1 MTEEGAGRVDM
12 RETDEALE
20 RLIAE
25 NKGLVLFSSAVAS
38 ACHRMD
44 RLPPEMRTAGFIVEA
59 IGQFVGL
66 AEPPSDLAPSTA
78 VSDEAYAALRLLR
91 VSLAA
96 NRSTLQG
103 PTETVQ

>member
-1 MTEEGAGRVDM
+1 MSREGEMSDADK
-12 RETDEALE
+12 ALE

-44 RLPPEMRTAGFIVEA
+44 RLPPEMRTAGFVVEA

-66 AEPPSDLAPSTA
+66 ANPPSDLAPSVA
-78 VSDEAYAALRLLR
+78 VSDEAFAALRLLR
-91 VSLAA
+91 VSLVANQAA
-96 NRSTLQG
+96 SQDAN
-103 PTETVQ
+103 ETVQ